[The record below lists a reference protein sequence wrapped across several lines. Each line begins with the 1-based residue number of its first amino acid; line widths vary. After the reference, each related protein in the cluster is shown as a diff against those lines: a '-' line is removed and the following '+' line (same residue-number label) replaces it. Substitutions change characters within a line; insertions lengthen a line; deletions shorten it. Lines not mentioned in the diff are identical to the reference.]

1 MDDEKFVVHSDHT
14 TYRDLTL
21 SEVEAL
27 IRDRK
32 VKPSDR
38 YRNLVTGEEGRLGK
52 HPYFSKF
59 VAGKDE
65 ASEES
70 SHAPWYAICAVVSL
84 LVGAMTGVAI
94 WSSLGGSTEEQDVQK
109 KQEAQPA
116 KPTPECQNRHA
127 TCSINGVEGRCV
139 RGGWCMPA
147 GPGCIHDVDC
157 RDGNPCTHASC
168 RKGTCVLEPTAA
180 ECTLRDGQKGMCR
193 HGICEPQLPDT
204 CVDDSDCPEFENA
217 CLTVTCGSEGMCKV
231 QKADEGDFCSTSTD
245 APGTCQEGACQ
256 VDEDLASKRRD
267 IDCKTV
273 RGYYGRTS
281 KRCDK
286 SLLFRLDQETREE
299 ARKDIRDRIQD
310 EMRYDVFVSLVELP
324 DGGYNIITTNLRS
337 RDKVQGLVDP
347 SFVAFTMAGYT
358 KGTGWRSRQLQVWIR
373 PYEEGWAIPTSGSR
387 VAMEKGRANSLL
399 GSLGV
404 VDVKKYR
411 SWLQQNF
418 YKLDSPSA
426 FKGREK
432 NSEE

>member
-1 MDDEKFVVHSDHT
+1 MADEKYVVQTDHS
-14 TYRDLTL
+14 TYRDLTRG
-21 SEVEAL
+21 EVERL

-38 YRNLVTGEEGRLGK
+38 YRNVVTGEEGRLGE

-59 VAGKDE
+59 AAGKSD
-65 ASEES
+65 S
-70 SHAPWYAICAVVSL
+70 SDRRSQAPWYAVCAAVSL
-84 LVGAMTGVAI
+84 LVGAAIGVAI
-94 WSSLGGSTEEQDVQK
+94 WSSLGENTEQPDVQE
-109 KQEAQPA
+109 KQKAQPA
-116 KPTPECQNRHA
+116 EPTPECEKRHA

-157 RDGNPCTHASC
+157 RDGNPCTDARC
-168 RKGTCVLEPTAA
+168 QKGSCVLESTAA
-180 ECTLRDGQKGMCR
+180 ECKTEGGEQGMCR
-193 HGICEPQLPDT
+193 RGICEPELPDT

-217 CLTVTCGSEGMCKV
+217 CLSVRCGSEGQCNV
-231 QKADEGDFCSTSTD
+231 EQADDGDSCTTSTD

-256 VDEDLASKRRD
+256 VDEELASKRRD

-273 RGYYGRTS
+273 RGYYGQTF

-286 SLLFRLDQETREE
+286 SLLFRLDQEKREG
-299 ARKDIRDRIQD
+299 ARKDIRERIQD
-310 EMRYDVFVSLVELP
+310 QMRYDVFVSLIELP
-324 DGGYNIITTNLRS
+324 NGGYNILTTNLRS

-411 SWLQQNF
+411 SWLQKNF
-418 YKLDSPSA
+418 YKLNSPSA
-426 FKGREK
+426 FEGDGKSAGE
-432 NSEE
+432 